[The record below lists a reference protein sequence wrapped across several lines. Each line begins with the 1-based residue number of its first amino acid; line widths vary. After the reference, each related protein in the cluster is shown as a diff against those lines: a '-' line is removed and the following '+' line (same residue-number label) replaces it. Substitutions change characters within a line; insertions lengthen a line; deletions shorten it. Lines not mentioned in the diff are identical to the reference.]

1 MAEQD
6 IIRVARESV
15 DAFNAAD
22 WNRVKAT
29 VTPDSIDD
37 EVATG
42 RRSKGVEEIIRN
54 SQGWKQA
61 FPDAKG
67 TVTSAVA
74 TGNTVVLEITW
85 EGTQTGALEGPGGSI
100 PASGKRVNVRA
111 VQVLT
116 FDGGKIKENHHYF
129 DMLGLLQSIGA
140 VPQPAPA

>member
-6 IIRVARESV
+6 LIRIAKESIE
-15 DAFNAAD
+15 AFNAGAWDRVGATLAD
-22 WNRVKAT
+22 
-29 VTPDSIDD
+29 DSVED
-37 EVATG
+37 EIATG
-42 RRSKGVEEIIRN
+42 RHMRGPAEIM
-54 SQGWKQA
+54 QTAKGWKEA

-74 TGNTVVLEITW
+74 AGNTVVQEITW

-116 FDGGKIKENHHYF
+116 FEGGKLKKNHHYF
-129 DMLGLLQSIGA
+129 DMLGMLQQLGA
-140 VPQPAPA
+140 VPQPQPA